1 MKQKKTKRKRWCRLR
16 HRLIQA
22 LVRPPF
28 RLYCRIKYGFTA
40 RPFRDK
46 RQVLAIM
53 NHQTAFD
60 QFFVS
65 LVLRR
70 PVYFLA
76 SEDLFS
82 MGLLSRLLSFAV
94 APIPIRKS
102 ATDVRA
108 VMTSKRVAAEG
119 GTIAVFPE
127 GNRTYSGR
135 TGYIK
140 ESIAPFIRALGLPVA
155 IIRCEGGYGV
165 QPRWSDGCRRG
176 RMTAGVFRVLEPE
189 EYKALSDEELFAL
202 ISRELYVD
210 EGCPS
215 GEFKSDRLAEHL
227 ERAIYYCPFCGMARH
242 ESCGN
247 VITCTACHHTV
258 EYLPTKELSGLD
270 RPHPYRFV
278 SEWSDAQSAAIRA
291 LDLAPYRDTP
301 LFCDTVDTY
310 DCEVGKKKCKTA
322 EGTDLL
328 AYADRFSVGG
338 ESLAFSDIT
347 GVSVLGRNKLNIY
360 LGARVLQLA
369 GDASLNVLKYMNLYY
384 SVREREG
391 KEDAGFLGI

>member
-1 MKQKKTKRKRWCRLR
+1 MKKKTEKRKRWCRLR
-16 HRLIQA
+16 HRVIQA
-22 LVRPPF
+22 LLRPAF
-28 RLYCRIKYGFTA
+28 RLYCRVKYGFTA

-46 RQVLAIM
+46 RQFLAIM

-82 MGLLSRLLSFAV
+82 LGLLSRLLSYAT

-108 VMTSKRVAAEG
+108 VLTSKRVAAEG
-119 GTIAVFPE
+119 GTVAVFPE

-140 ESIAPFIRALGLPVA
+140 PSIVPFVRALKLPLA
-155 IIRCEGGYGV
+155 IIRCCGGYGV

-176 RMTAGVFRVLEPE
+176 RMTAGVTRIVEPE
-189 EYKALSDEELFAL
+189 EYAALSDEELFAL
-202 ISRELYVD
+202 IREALYVD

-215 GEFKSDRLAEHL
+215 GEYRSDRLAEHL

-242 ESCGN
+242 TSSGN
-247 VITCTACHHTV
+247 FITCTACGHTV
-258 EYLPTKELSGLD
+258 EYLPTKELRGCA
-270 RPHPYRFV
+270 RAHPYRFV
-278 SEWSDAQSAAIRA
+278 GEWYLAQEEALRA
-291 LDLAPYRDTP
+291 LDLAPYGDTP
-301 LFCDTVDTY
+301 LFCDTVDTF
-310 DCEVGKKKCKTA
+310 DCETGKKKRRTA
-322 EGTDLL
+322 EGVVLS
-328 AYADRFSVGG
+328 AYADRFSVCG
-338 ESLAFSDIT
+338 ESLAFSEVT

-384 SVREREG
+384 SAREREG
-391 KEDAGFLGI
+391 KENAGFLGI

>member
-1 MKQKKTKRKRWCRLR
+1 MKQKSTGRKPWCRLR

-22 LVRPPF
+22 LLRPAF
-28 RLYCRIKYGFTA
+28 RLYCRFKYGFTA
-40 RPFRDK
+40 RPYRDK

-65 LVLRR
+65 LVLGR

-82 MGLLSRLLSFAV
+82 MGLLSRLLSFAT

-108 VMTSKRVAAEG
+108 VMTAKRVAREG

-155 IIRCEGGYGV
+155 ILACRGGYGV

-176 RMTAGVFRVLEPE
+176 RMTAEVTSVLEPW
-189 EYKALSDEELFAL
+189 EYAELSDDELFAL
-202 ISRELYVD
+202 ISRLLYAD
-210 EGCPS
+210 EGRVT
-215 GEFKSDRLAEHL
+215 GEYRGNRLAEHL
-227 ERAIYYCPFCGMARH
+227 ERCIYYCPFCGMAAH
-242 ESCGN
+242 ESLGN
-247 VITCTACHHTV
+247 FITCLSCRHTV
-258 EYLPTKELSGLD
+258 EYLPTKELLGVE

-278 SEWSDAQSAAIRA
+278 TEWYDAQESALRS
-291 LDLAPYRDTP
+291 LDLTPYLDAP
-301 LFCDTVDTY
+301 LFCDTVDVY
-310 DCEVGKKKCKTA
+310 ECEVGEKKRRTA
-322 EGTDLL
+322 EGATLL
-328 AYADRFSVGG
+328 GYADRFLVGG
-338 ESLAFSDIT
+338 ETLSFSEVT

-360 LGARVLQLA
+360 VGARVVQLA
-369 GDASLNVLKYMNLYY
+369 GAPSLNVLKYMNLYY
-384 SVREREG
+384 SVKEREG
-391 KEDAGFLGI
+391 REHAGFLGI